1 MRKEIKRTVAVCM
14 ALITAAGSVTA
25 LAMTMGSGD
34 EIDRRIEEVGKAYL
48 DFYRNGQ
55 DEEYDMNFTSA
66 AKSSGVNY
74 LAAPMMDEEVSY
86 EYEAA
91 ESYEVTSPAAN
102 FFIDASPM
110 NTEEYGSVHESGFV
124 SPVSEPFSTF
134 GADVDTASYSSLRRK
149 LLEPAAYDEEDPYG
163 SYYAGPDDSAI
174 RIEEMMNYFDY
185 HYEEPK
191 DGERFGITT
200 RLAKCPWNE
209 DSLLLMVGIKAEES
223 REKSNGSNVVLL
235 VDTSGS
241 MFGFDSL
248 PLVKKALNIL
258 VKNLGENDCVSL
270 VTYAGSEE
278 VVFEGLTGAD
288 QDEIMS
294 RINDLEA
301 WGSTYGEGGIEKA
314 YEIAEKYFIEGGN
327 NRVVLCT
334 DGDFNVG
341 TSSQAGLEE
350 LISKKRDTG
359 VFFSC
364 LGVGSGNYSDV
375 TMETLAD
382 KGNGNYFYLD
392 SEREAQKALDEEFE
406 STFFTVAKDVKFQVE
421 FNPDEI
427 KGYRLVGYE
436 NRKMA
441 AEDFADDTKDG
452 GEVGSGQTVTVL
464 YEIIPSSSDFEMPSV
479 ASKYGKK
486 AEDETEPGEFE
497 GELLTVSVRSKAP
510 DSDTSDLQEK
520 AVFAEDMEELSGDL
534 SWAAGVVQAG
544 MLMRDSEYAGTS
556 SFDEIYN
563 RLKEDDEVMDSDEK
577 AEFLFMLRYMKKYCE
592 SRNADGID
600 F

>member
-223 REKSNGSNVVLL
+223 R
-235 VDTSGS
+235 
-241 MFGFDSL
+241 
-248 PLVKKALNIL
+248 
-258 VKNLGENDCVSL
+258 
-270 VTYAGSEE
+270 
-278 VVFEGLTGAD
+278 
-288 QDEIMS
+288 
-294 RINDLEA
+294 
-301 WGSTYGEGGIEKA
+301 
-314 YEIAEKYFIEGGN
+314 
-327 NRVVLCT
+327 
-334 DGDFNVG
+334 
-341 TSSQAGLEE
+341 
-350 LISKKRDTG
+350 
-359 VFFSC
+359 
-364 LGVGSGNYSDV
+364 
-375 TMETLAD
+375 
-382 KGNGNYFYLD
+382 
-392 SEREAQKALDEEFE
+392 
-406 STFFTVAKDVKFQVE
+406 
-421 FNPDEI
+421 
-427 KGYRLVGYE
+427 
-436 NRKMA
+436 
-441 AEDFADDTKDG
+441 
-452 GEVGSGQTVTVL
+452 
-464 YEIIPSSSDFEMPSV
+464 
-479 ASKYGKK
+479 
-486 AEDETEPGEFE
+486 
-497 GELLTVSVRSKAP
+497 
-510 DSDTSDLQEK
+510 
-520 AVFAEDMEELSGDL
+520 
-534 SWAAGVVQAG
+534 
-544 MLMRDSEYAGTS
+544 
-556 SFDEIYN
+556 
-563 RLKEDDEVMDSDEK
+563 
-577 AEFLFMLRYMKKYCE
+577 
-592 SRNADGID
+592 
-600 F
+600 

>member
-479 ASKYGKK
+479 TAKYGKK
-486 AEDETEPGEFE
+486 AEDETETGEFE

>member
-479 ASKYGKK
+479 TAKYGKK

>member
-341 TSSQAGLEE
+341 VSSEAGLEE

-479 ASKYGKK
+479 TAKYGKK